1 MHKQSSHI
9 NLDDLLC
16 CYCENWPRGLL
27 QQCAMS
33 SWKRCWNL
41 SASHSHGSL
50 VHTASYNFVYWSSGN
65 YWHIDKYRSSKC
77 WYRLF
82 SAMNQDFFSI
92 FMNLRH
98 VCEPNVLKAKAICCN
113 VEGCFKMCL
122 LLDPGNL
129 LIKYILL
136 TYIKV
141 YSLTRIWWE
150 THDKQN
156 HSGSPHD
163 VAHTRDRFGITEI
176 FFHYGHNG

>member
-1 MHKQSSHI
+1 MYKQSSYI

-50 VHTASYNFVYWSSGN
+50 VHTASYNFVYWSFGN

-98 VCEPNVLKAKAICCN
+98 VCEPNVLKEKAICCH

-156 HSGSPHD
+156 H
-163 VAHTRDRFGITEI
+163 
-176 FFHYGHNG
+176 